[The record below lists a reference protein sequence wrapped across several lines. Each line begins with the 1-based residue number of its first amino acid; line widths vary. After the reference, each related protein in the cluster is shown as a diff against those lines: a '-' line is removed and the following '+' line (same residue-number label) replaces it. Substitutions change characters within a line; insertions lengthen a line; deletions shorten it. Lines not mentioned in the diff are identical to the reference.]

1 MGSLALYGS
10 PRFGYTEWVDAFGA
24 PLRSKKPLSAMI
36 QGEER
41 TVLCAVCGEM
51 WSSR

>member
-10 PRFGYTEWVDAFGA
+10 LPVRLHRLVDAFGA
-24 PLRSKKPLSAMI
+24 PLRSKPLSAMI
-36 QGEER
+36 QGVER

>member
-10 PRFGYTEWVDAFGA
+10 PWVDYTECVDAFGA
-24 PLRSKKPLSAMI
+24 PLRSKTLSAMI

-41 TVLCAVCGEM
+41 TVLSAVCGEM